1 MRDQLKNEF
10 LLLLNAKVPSE
21 DLRVLNT
28 EPIPYGS
35 DIPKKNSIT
44 RNKHPL

>member
-1 MRDQLKNEF
+1 MRVQLKNEF
-10 LLLLNAKVPSE
+10 LLLLNTKVPSE

-35 DIPKKNSIT
+35 DIPKKKPNHA
-44 RNKHPL
+44 K